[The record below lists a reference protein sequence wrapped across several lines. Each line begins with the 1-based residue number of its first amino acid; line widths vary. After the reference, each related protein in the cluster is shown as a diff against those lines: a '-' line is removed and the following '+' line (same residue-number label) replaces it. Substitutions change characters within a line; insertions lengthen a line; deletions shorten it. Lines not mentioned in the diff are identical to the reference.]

1 VTQTPS
7 ASTQPQLTLVIPAFN
22 EAESLPTLL
31 EEIRVICDG
40 NGITYEAIVLD
51 DGSTDGTFE
60 TVRQAHALDARV
72 HGVRFRRNCGKAAAL
87 AEGFRRARGR
97 SIITMDADLQDNPA
111 EIPPLLKM
119 LNDGADMV
127 SGWKKIRHDPWHKT
141 APSKLFNAVT
151 ASASGIKLHDFNCG
165 LKAYRAEVVHSIDL
179 YGELHRYIP
188 VLAHWN
194 GFKVAEKVV
203 EHRARRFGVSK
214 YGWARFTN
222 GLFDLVTLLFL
233 HKYTRRPLHLFGF
246 VGLLFTLLGVGVQV
260 GFAIDWMLSGTL
272 HVRPLMLAGVA
283 SMLVGIQFVSI
294 GLLGEMINQ
303 RFASSSPPP
312 PISATTPNIPEGPE
326 VYVAG
331 GNFNGN

>member
-1 VTQTPS
+1 V
-7 ASTQPQLTLVIPAFN
+7 TQPQLTLVIPAYN
-22 EAESLPTLL
+22 EAESIPPLL
-31 EEIRVICDG
+31 EEIRGVCDG
-40 NGITYEAIVLD
+40 NGITYEVIVMD
-51 DGSTDGTFE
+51 DGSTDGTFDR
-60 TVRQAHALDARV
+60 VREANLRDARV

-111 EIPPLLKM
+111 EIPGLLRM
-119 LNDGADMV
+119 LDEGADMV

-165 LKAYRAEVVHSIDL
+165 LKAYRAEVVQSIDL
-179 YGELHRYIP
+179 YGEFHRYIP

-194 GFKVAEKVV
+194 GFSVAEKIV
-203 EHRARRFGVSK
+203 EHRARQYGASK

-222 GLFDLVTLLFL
+222 GLFDLVTLMFL
-233 HKYTRRPLHLFGF
+233 HRYTRRPLHLFGF
-246 VGLLFTLLGVGVQV
+246 VGLLFALAGAGTLLG
-260 GFAIDWMLSGTL
+260 FALEWAVTGTL
-272 HVRPLMLAGVA
+272 HLRPLMLAAVA

-312 PISATTPNIPEGPE
+312 PISATTPGVPDGS
-326 VYVAG
+326 
-331 GNFNGN
+331 GN

>member
-1 VTQTPS
+1 VT
-7 ASTQPQLTLVIPAFN
+7 QLTLVIPAFN
-22 EAESLPTLL
+22 EAESLPPLL
-31 EEIRVICDG
+31 DEIRTVCDG
-40 NGITYEAIVLD
+40 HGITHEVIVLD
-51 DGSTDGTFE
+51 DGSTDGTFDR
-60 TVRQAHALDARV
+60 VREASLRDPRV
-72 HGVRFRRNCGKAAAL
+72 HGVRFRRNSGKAAAL

-111 EIPPLLKM
+111 EIPALLSM
-119 LNDGADMV
+119 LDEGADMV

-151 ASASGIKLHDFNCG
+151 GAASGIRLHDFNCG
-165 LKAYRAEVVHSIDL
+165 LKAYRAEVVKSIDL

-194 GFKVAEKVV
+194 GFRVEEKIV

-233 HKYTRRPLHLFGF
+233 HRYTRRPLHLFGF
-246 VGLLFTLLGVGVQV
+246 VGLLFTMIGVAVLV
-260 GFAIDWMLSGTL
+260 GFGVDWMLSGTL

-283 SMLVGIQFVSI
+283 AMLVGVQFVSI

-303 RFASSSPPP
+303 RFASSAPPP
-312 PISATTPNIPEGPE
+312 PVSATTPGAPEG
-326 VYVAG
+326 
-331 GNFNGN
+331 

>member
-1 VTQTPS
+1 VT
-7 ASTQPQLTLVIPAFN
+7 QLTLVIPAFN
-22 EAESLPTLL
+22 EAESLPPLL
-31 EEIRVICDG
+31 DEIRTVCDG
-40 NGITYEAIVLD
+40 HGITHEVIVLD
-51 DGSTDGTFE
+51 DGSTDGTFDRVWE
-60 TVRQAHALDARV
+60 ASLRDPRV
-72 HGVRFRRNCGKAAAL
+72 HGVRFRRNSGKAAAL

-111 EIPPLLKM
+111 EIPALLSM
-119 LNDGADMV
+119 LDEGADMV

-151 ASASGIKLHDFNCG
+151 GAASGIRLHDFNCG
-165 LKAYRAEVVHSIDL
+165 LKAYRAEVVKSIDL

-194 GFKVAEKVV
+194 GFRVEEKIV

-233 HKYTRRPLHLFGF
+233 HRYTRRPLHLFGF
-246 VGLLFTLLGVGVQV
+246 VGLLFTMIGVAVLV
-260 GFAIDWMLSGTL
+260 GFGVDWMLSGTL

-283 SMLVGIQFVSI
+283 AMLVGVQFVSI

-303 RFASSSPPP
+303 RFAAAAPPP
-312 PISATTPNIPEGPE
+312 PVSATTPGAPEG
-326 VYVAG
+326 
-331 GNFNGN
+331 